1 MCCRSIHLVILWV
14 LFENVMAL
22 HRFKAILI
30 GFLEADRANEWIVT
44 QKLGNLQKLKSIA
57 RLTGSYRLKDR

>member
-1 MCCRSIHLVILWV
+1 MCCRSIHLIILWV

-22 HRFKAILI
+22 HRVKAILI
-30 GFLEADRANEWIVT
+30 GFFEADRANEWIVT

-57 RLTGSYRLKDR
+57 SLTGNYRFKDR

>member
-1 MCCRSIHLVILWV
+1 
-14 LFENVMAL
+14 MAL

-57 RLTGSYRLKDR
+57 RLTGSYRYKDR